1 MHTTYI
7 YTCKVNVN
15 RIGRGKVKWLIGKNR
30 VSETGGKLLSM
41 SINSHIL
48 ISIGHLILQDSTKS
62 ICSNILFVFISSI
75 IFVVVIV
82 LLVRHLLEQWLL
94 LLLSLMRCQCHFLQN
109 VFKTFFWR
117 NMLTMPIKIITQW
130 LLPPIHSPLSHRDIE
145 TISFTCKVNEI
156 V

>member
-1 MHTTYI
+1 MHTYI

-75 IFVVVIV
+75 LFVVVIV

-109 VFKTFFWR
+109 VFKTFLEKYAHHAHQDYYAMAFAA
-117 NMLTMPIKIITQW
+117 
-130 LLPPIHSPLSHRDIE
+130 IHSPLSHRDIE
-145 TISFTCKVNEI
+145 TISFTCRVNKM